1 MTFMMQ
7 QGSLRSE
14 LERAPICFAHLI
26 LIFLLIAIKMSPLHL
41 WTSCMLTSNQVLE
54 AKLLISW
61 KVFTL
66 QDSKKNYLASDR
78 LCSLP
83 PLSKVSM
90 TKLFEHWYPFSWR
103 TRVVAKSFFF
113 LNIVYVGVFP
123 AWEEVKASGTR
134 VTDDCEPLCGF
145 WESNPGLLEEQ
156 PVLLTSGP
164 TLQPFIYL
172 RIFKVKKK
180 KSIYNK
186 LSMKIQIP
194 LIFPFGLMVTY
205 IIIV

>member
-1 MTFMMQ
+1 MMQ

-66 QDSKKNYLASDR
+66 QDSKKNDLAPDR

-103 TRVVAKSFFF
+103 TRVVAKSF
-113 LNIVYVGVFP
+113 L
-123 AWEEVKASGTR
+123 
-134 VTDDCEPLCGF
+134 
-145 WESNPGLLEEQ
+145 
-156 PVLLTSGP
+156 
-164 TLQPFIYL
+164 
-172 RIFKVKKK
+172 KKK
-180 KSIYNK
+180 KILYVWVFCLHEKRSKPLGPELQMIVSHCADSGNQ
-186 LSMKIQIP
+186 IQAFWKSS
-194 LIFPFGLMVTY
+194 LCS
-205 IIIV
+205 

>member
-1 MTFMMQ
+1 MMQ

-66 QDSKKNYLASDR
+66 QDSKKNDLASDR

-103 TRVVAKSFFF
+103 TRVVVKSFFF
-113 LNIVYVGVFP
+113 LKKNIVYVGVLP

-134 VTDDCEPLCGF
+134 VTDDCEPLCRF

-172 RIFKVKKK
+172 RIFKVKK
-180 KSIYNK
+180 N
-186 LSMKIQIP
+186 L
-194 LIFPFGLMVTY
+194 
-205 IIIV
+205 

>member
-1 MTFMMQ
+1 MMQ

-66 QDSKKNYLASDR
+66 QDSKKNDLASDR

-103 TRVVAKSFFF
+103 TRVVVKSFFF
-113 LNIVYVGVFP
+113 
-123 AWEEVKASGTR
+123 
-134 VTDDCEPLCGF
+134 
-145 WESNPGLLEEQ
+145 
-156 PVLLTSGP
+156 
-164 TLQPFIYL
+164 
-172 RIFKVKKK
+172 KKK
-180 KSIYNK
+180 YCICGCFTCMRRGQSLWDQSYRWLWATVQILGIKSRPSGRAACAPNFWANSPALYLLKNFQ
-186 LSMKIQIP
+186 S
-194 LIFPFGLMVTY
+194 
-205 IIIV
+205 